1 MHRKTTKIIGLNPGT
16 RYMGIA
22 VFYGS
27 ELRDW
32 QVRNMDGRWSSDK
45 MARVIML
52 LSSLIDCHKPD
63 VLAIKRLHPSRS
75 SPNLNKLVGRINE
88 LSKRKGLMVCQYTI
102 DELKRHLQSE
112 NRMAKRDIAEIVVKE
127 YPILSHE
134 LRKEHANMNPY
145 YIRMFEAVAIGSVC
159 FHQLDRGRRTKAV

>member
-1 MHRKTTKIIGLNPGT
+1 MTKIIGLNPGT

-32 QVRNMDGRWSSDK
+32 QVRNIDGRWSGDK
-45 MARVIML
+45 MGKIIML

-63 VLAIKRLHPSRS
+63 VLAIKKLHLSRS
-75 SPNLNKLVGRINE
+75 SPNLKKLVGRINE

-102 DELKRHLQSE
+102 DEMKRHFQSGTRRE
-112 NRMAKRDIAEIVVKE
+112 LVGKVTEK
-127 YPILSHE
+127 YPLLSHE
-134 LRKEHANMNPY
+134 LGKEQANMNPY
-145 YIRMFEAVAIGSVC
+145 YIRMFEAVALGSIC
-159 FHQLDRGRRTKAV
+159 FHQLDRTRRIKAI